1 MAFQNSEYGD
11 DSIKKAQNVIN
22 CFPKQWFMNLKGERT
37 ISQLENF
44 CRYLVHLA
52 DTIYRNSIGC
62 SDVEKRNARENIKQ
76 IVKLLASVRALDHA
90 VSVASDHNVKEFKS
104 LIEGK

>member
-11 DSIKKAQNVIN
+11 DSIKKAQSVIA
-22 CFPKQWFMNLKGERT
+22 CFPKQWFANLKGDKT
-37 ISQLENF
+37 ISQLENV

-62 SDVEKRNARENIKQ
+62 SDVEKRNASSVVPENLLN
-76 IVKLLASVRALDHA
+76 KLKLGSLATCISH
-90 VSVASDHNVKEFKS
+90 S
-104 LIEGK
+104 